1 LLTATASK
9 STQVDTSLCSLC
21 DQPKQI
27 TITDPAHPL
36 FRHEFVLVRV
46 RGSVMNGYAE
56 VVHHG
61 DITLRVPVRAT
72 SLCPA
77 SPCPPTSKL
86 SLQAIRDLLCLTGR
100 GEPAISPALG
110 EAPVAHHVGD
120 DAEAASRSL
129 PRTTAGEP

>member
-1 LLTATASK
+1 MACK
-9 STQVDTSLCSLC
+9 STQVDTSLCSLY
-21 DQPKQI
+21 DQPEQI

-36 FRHEFVLVRV
+36 FRHEFVLVEV
-46 RGSVMNGYAE
+46 RGSVMNGYAV

-61 DITLRVPVRAT
+61 DISLRVPVKAT

-86 SLQAIRDLLCLTGR
+86 SLQAIRDLLRLTIH
-100 GEPAISPALG
+100 GEQAIPTALG

-120 DAEAASRSL
+120 DAEAASVSV
-129 PRTTAGEP
+129 PRTTGGEP